1 MYLHLELKRVPAARQ
16 QEAIERLNLLHSL
29 MHASPGF
36 IDAQIA
42 HDIADPAFYVVLR
55 RWRDAAAHAGYRASD
70 ASKAFGKQRP
80 EGLYENLLVQE
91 WECAH
96 PTPGTA
102 ASPLVARTVYAASQP
117 PTEAT
122 VPATETFT
130 ALSGSPAGETL
141 RLAGFPDRTAAEA
154 YQRATTPAALTV
166 SCYEVVART
175 G

>member
-16 QEAIERLNLLHSL
+16 QDAIDRLNLLHGL

-55 RWRDAAAHAGYRASD
+55 RWSDAAAHAGYRASD
-70 ASKAFGKQRP
+70 ASKEFGKQRP

-91 WECAH
+91 WDCAH
-96 PTPGTA
+96 QTPGTA
-102 ASPLVARTVYAASQP
+102 ASPLVARTVYATGQTPAQ
-117 PTEAT
+117 AT
-122 VPATETFT
+122 APATETFT

-141 RLAGFPDRTAAEA
+141 RLAGFANRPAAEA
-154 YQRATTPAALTV
+154 YRRSATPAAQTV
-166 SCYEVVART
+166 DCYEVVART